1 MQTATIEPPAI
12 DGPTPLFVE
21 KRFPLRLAPHIA
33 GIRDLY
39 QSGKDNRWQP
49 ERDIP
54 WAALKAETYG
64 VAERE
69 AARLTWSRRLWIES
83 IGLKE
88 TAALLVRFCME
99 DGRESDPKFFL
110 PVRGTEEAWHSD
122 CFDRMARAFGGR
134 FARPATRAY
143 EALFNRNLH
152 TRALNATRSLDSYVV
167 THCAVEDGLELEL
180 FRAYRANASDPAV
193 IAVLDRCIGD
203 KERHAAFGWLYA
215 EARAPGW
222 SAEERRTIR
231 DEVVDHMRTVELAGF
246 HCPWLSNAS
255 SAEAAADGICA
266 AAGLGAATAEEEA
279 AVMRAYTGA
288 ARAKLAT
295 LGIDIPRFDHPL
307 VGSF

>member
-1 MQTATIEPPAI
+1 MQTATIEPTAI

-21 KRFPLRLAPHIA
+21 KRFPLRLAPHID

-54 WAALKAETYG
+54 WATLKAETYG

-180 FRAYRANASDPAV
+180 FRAHRANATNPAV
-193 IAVLDRCIGD
+193 AALLDRCIGD
-203 KERHAAFGWLYA
+203 KERHAAFGWLYS
-215 EARAPGW
+215 EERAPGW

-231 DEVVDHMRTVELAGF
+231 DEVVEHMRTVELAGF
-246 HCPWLSNAS
+246 HCAWLSNAS
-255 SAEAAADGICA
+255 SAEAAADAISA
-266 AAGLGAATAEEEA
+266 AAGLGAATADEEA
-279 AVMRAYTGA
+279 AVLRAYTGSV
-288 ARAKLAT
+288 REKLAT